1 MLYNIKQIIVVIV
14 YNAFQGGWHCFKYH
28 YNETVPRRA
37 APAGS
42 GPPPAQH
49 PLLLPP
55 CCLLSGESPPNGAH
69 LWNSLGIS
77 PVLWAILFVRV
88 Y

>member
-1 MLYNIKQIIVVIV
+1 MKLFIVVIV
-14 YNAFQGGWHCFKYH
+14 YNAFRRDSHC
-28 YNETVPRRA
+28 YNEIVPRRA

-49 PLLLPP
+49 PLLLLP